1 MSIFNDVVSLA
12 KAGWKPS
19 DVKAILEMDQKK
31 DNQYYDASKLDP
43 EQTVTLKPVSKS
55 EEKKEKAEPEIDY
68 KAKYEE
74 AQKKLDKIYDENS
87 RKEVTTDE
95 PNIDY
100 IVSGIASRL

>member
-31 DNQYYDASKLDP
+31 DP
-43 EQTVTLKPVSKS
+43 EPEKELQPVSKS

-74 AQKKLDKIYDENS
+74 AQKKLDKIYDDNS
-87 RKEVTTDE
+87 RKEVTKEETNMDE
-95 PNIDY
+95 LFY
-100 IVSGIASRL
+100 SIANRL

>member
-31 DNQYYDASKLDP
+31 DP
-43 EQTVTLKPVSKS
+43 EPEKELQPVSKS

>member
-31 DNQYYDASKLDP
+31 DP
-43 EQTVTLKPVSKS
+43 EPEKELQPVSKS
-55 EEKKEKAEPEIDY
+55 EEKKEQAEPEIDY

-95 PNIDY
+95 PDMYEI
-100 IVSGIASRL
+100 IRGIASRIK

>member
-19 DVKAILEMDQKK
+19 DVKAILEMDQNKDQKK
-31 DNQYYDASKLDP
+31 DP
-43 EQTVTLKPVSKS
+43 EPEKELQPKSKS
-55 EEKKEKAEPEIDY
+55 EEKKEKSEESVDY
-68 KAKYEE
+68 KAKFEE
-74 AQKKLDKIYDENS
+74 AQKELQKIYDENS

-95 PNIDY
+95 PTIDY

>member
-31 DNQYYDASKLDP
+31 DP
-43 EQTVTLKPVSKS
+43 EPEKELQPVSKS
-55 EEKKEKAEPEIDY
+55 EEKKEQAEPEIDY

-87 RKEVTTDE
+87 RKEVTKEETNMDE
-95 PNIDY
+95 LFY
-100 IVSGIASRL
+100 SIANRL

>member
-31 DNQYYDASKLDP
+31 DP
-43 EQTVTLKPVSKS
+43 EPKKELQPVSKS
-55 EEKKEKAEPEIDY
+55 EEKKEQAEPEIDY

>member
-31 DNQYYDASKLDP
+31 DP
-43 EQTVTLKPVSKS
+43 EPEKELQPVSKS

-74 AQKKLDKIYDENS
+74 AQKKLDKIYDDNS

-95 PNIDY
+95 PTIDY